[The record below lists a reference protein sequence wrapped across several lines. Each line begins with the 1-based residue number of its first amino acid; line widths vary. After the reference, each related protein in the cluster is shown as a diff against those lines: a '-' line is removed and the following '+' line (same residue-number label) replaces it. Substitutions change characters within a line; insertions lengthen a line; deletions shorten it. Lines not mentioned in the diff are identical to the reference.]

1 MKSLTLF
8 LGIISCFAMFAQ
20 KMNPP
25 AKSKQI
31 LVGFSFSPD
40 YAYRTLKDNGG
51 DDFTSRVISSRN
63 NAEIG
68 KLGYTTG
75 LEVSMNV
82 TKKLR
87 VETGI
92 QYSNKSYQTR
102 KQEMYYQQ
110 PPPDPVIPMSA
121 RFIYNYQYVD
131 VPLKLKLVV
140 GKKRIRFTSA
150 AGLALNFL
158 LNANTRSVFEY
169 PNGKTRKEEQ
179 SSTFDCKKFNISPL
193 ISLGAEYKV
202 KHNLYVKMEPTFRY
216 GILKTIDRPVTEYL
230 WNAGLNIGFY
240 FAL

>member
-8 LGIISCFAMFAQ
+8 LGIISCLAVSAQ
-20 KMNPP
+20 M
-25 AKSKQI
+25 AKSNRI

-51 DDFTSRVISSRN
+51 DDFAGQVIDSRN

-68 KLGYTTG
+68 KLGYTMG
-75 LEVSMNV
+75 VDVSMSI

-102 KQEMYYQQ
+102 KQEVYYQQ
-110 PPPDPVIPMSA
+110 PPPDPVMPLTA

-140 GKKRIRFTSA
+140 GKKRARFIPA

-158 LNANTRSVFEY
+158 LNANTKGVFEY
-169 PNGKTRKEEQ
+169 PDGKTRKQDQ
-179 SSTFDCKKFNISPL
+179 SSTFDFKKFNISPL
-193 ISLGAEYKV
+193 ISLGAEYRV
-202 KHNLYVKMEPTFRY
+202 KSNMYVRMEPTFRY